1 MVIRPILV
9 MNCTPICFIAY
20 LSISGLDLRK
30 HAQISPS
37 AGLQDPN
44 FRIRPG
50 SFLSSGMELGYKT
63 RSYPPVNAVYSAV
76 GVGAWLHLH

>member
-9 MNCTPICFIAY
+9 MNCTPICFIAH

-37 AGLQDPN
+37 ADLQGPN

-63 RSYPPVNAVYSAV
+63 RSYPPVNAVLQCQSSTSQV
-76 GVGAWLHLH
+76 TDL

>member
-1 MVIRPILV
+1 MFIRPIPV

-20 LSISGLDLRK
+20 LSISGLNLRK

-37 AGLQDPN
+37 VGLQDPN

-63 RSYPPVNAVYSAV
+63 RSYPPVNAVVLVLWNSLSFYD
-76 GVGAWLHLH
+76 